1 MTWRNAKPPRANVY
15 VNKRHLNYFRG
26 FGIIA
31 VCVCVCV
38 CVCEGELLIADGKVS
53 QCCRNPGAVAIRQMF
68 THSVL
73 WLN

>member
-1 MTWRNAKPPRANVY
+1 MTRGNTKSPRASVY

-31 VCVCVCV
+31 VCV

-68 THSVL
+68 THPVL